1 MKKSFRQFNDLS
13 ILVTST
19 DVFIPS
25 FVCDRLAELDAN
37 DYCVIFKIQEGG
49 QYLN

>member
-13 ILVTST
+13 VLVTGA

-25 FVCDRLAELDAN
+25 FICDRLVELGTN

-49 QYLN
+49 QYSN

>member
-13 ILVTST
+13 VLVTGA

-25 FVCDRLAELDAN
+25 FICDRLVELCTN

-49 QYLN
+49 QYSN

>member
-13 ILVTST
+13 VLVTSA

-25 FVCDRLAELDAN
+25 FICDRLAEFGAN
-37 DYCVIFKIQEGG
+37 DYCVIFKIQEGS